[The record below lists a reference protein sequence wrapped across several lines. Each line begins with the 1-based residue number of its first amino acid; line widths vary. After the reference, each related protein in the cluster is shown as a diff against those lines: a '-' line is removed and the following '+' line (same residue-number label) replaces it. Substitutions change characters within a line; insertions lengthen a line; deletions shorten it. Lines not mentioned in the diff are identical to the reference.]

1 MQPVETPHDREVGG
15 RHRPRQVVHAA
26 AADAQSFRLLRDRQ
40 IVLAHDHRL
49 ALSKPA
55 LPSAT
60 SKKSFSSVS
69 SPILAWSD
77 FTSTSGVLA
86 SARRRPEHPGSP
98 FLKLRLPLRNLVG
111 MNVEVLRQFSHRV
124 LAPDGGQRHL
134 RLECRCVVPA
144 GSSAHRIS

>member
-1 MQPVETPHDREVGG
+1 MQPVKTTHDLQIGR

-26 AADAQSFRLLRDRQ
+26 TADAQSFRLPRDRQ

-77 FTSTSGVLA
+77 FTSIG
-86 SARRRPEHPGSP
+86 G
-98 FLKLRLPLRNLVG
+98 G
-111 MNVEVLRQFSHRV
+111 
-124 LAPDGGQRHL
+124 LAPM
-134 RLECRCVVPA
+134 PA
-144 GSSAHRIS
+144 PDPNTPAAPS